1 MRVYPPFLI
10 VQYNIYAKGF
20 LEVPGNDVIYVK
32 LIIYRLAASIYF
44 KRLCLFMPPDDYII
58 IVVALLSIVID
69 DRKKQ
74 KQDNGL
80 YSDRITYLKP
90 SERLLNK
97 LINIFFLLP
106 PLFSFFLYFLR
117 IEIQLHFEQLQRLTN
132 SYYWTIIPLC

>member
-1 MRVYPPFLI
+1 
-10 VQYNIYAKGF
+10 
-20 LEVPGNDVIYVK
+20 
-32 LIIYRLAASIYF
+32 
-44 KRLCLFMPPDDYII
+44 MPPDDYII

-106 PLFSFFLYFLR
+106 LLFSFFLSLGLKYNC
-117 IEIQLHFEQLQRLTN
+117 TSN
-132 SYYWTIIPLC
+132 SCKG